1 MDRNFIEIFFP
12 FLLKLLNEIKEMYI
26 KKLQVED
33 GFLNNLN
40 VDFKKGLNAI
50 IGARGTGKTSV
61 IELIRYCLGIDSNS
75 KELTKKII
83 EHVGSILV
91 GGSVVLTLADE
102 KSSEELNINKTFG
115 YEFESEYNFKDHAII
130 FSQTE
135 IENIGM
141 EATGR
146 LSLIDGFI
154 PKKKEFIEKE
164 NDIKNK
170 FKILY
175 RKIKEVETIV
185 DDLSQKVKNKD
196 DIEKQLKEL
205 REKIHSSMIMT
216 DELKSK
222 TAQLDFLNNK
232 LSEYKI
238 SYEKIIIN
246 KSKIYAWY
254 DLINNAVNFE
264 LPDFAL
270 YSEKNNNLKV
280 KQIIDND
287 LKNALMHSVELWNNF
302 NDEEKN
308 LETTIKSQEDSNRNL
323 RMEVNSIES
332 GLGNQMLKMQNL
344 SGQKA
349 SIEASEENLNSQNQ
363 LLEKLKIQ
371 KKELLDEL
379 EINRNNLYLA
389 RKSVVNYL
397 NSELQPTIH
406 IDIKR
411 NKASNLFSTILA
423 DLLKGS
429 NLKYNES
436 IPQIYSTLTPRVFV
450 DCIEEN
456 NVDLVATISDL
467 SIERV
472 LRIFGYLKER
482 DLSDL
487 YTLILED
494 DIDMFLLDGSTY
506 KNISILST
514 GQRCTVILPIILS
527 HSNKIIIVDQPEDH
541 IDNAFITSTLIKSL
555 KNTKNNQIIFSTHN
569 PNIPVLGEAINI
581 IHLESDGINGY
592 VKASGNL
599 YKEEIIDSISTVME
613 GGKAAFAK
621 RAEFYRV
628 ES

>member
-1 MDRNFIEIFFP
+1 
-12 FLLKLLNEIKEMYI
+12 MYV

-40 VDFKKGLNAI
+40 INFERGLNAI
-50 IGARGTGKTSV
+50 IGARGTGKTSI
-61 IELIRYCLGIDSNS
+61 IELIRYCLGIDSTS

-83 EHVGSILV
+83 EHVGSILAE
-91 GGSVVLTLADE
+91 GSVVLTLADE
-102 KSSEELNINKTFG
+102 KSLEELNINKTFG
-115 YEFESEYNFKDHAII
+115 YELESEYNFKDHVII

-146 LSLIDGFI
+146 LSLINGFI
-154 PKKKEFIEKE
+154 PNKKKFIEKE
-164 NDIKNK
+164 NEIKNK
-170 FKILY
+170 FKIHY
-175 RKIKEVETIV
+175 RKMKEVENIV

-196 DIEKQLKEL
+196 DVEKQIKEL
-205 REKIHSSMIMT
+205 KEKIHSSMVMT

-238 SYEKIIIN
+238 NYEKVVEN
-246 KSKIYAWY
+246 KNKIYEWY
-254 DLINNAVNFE
+254 DLIKKAVNFE
-264 LPDFAL
+264 LPALDL
-270 YSEKNNNLKV
+270 YSEKNNNLEL
-280 KQIIDND
+280 KQIIDNELKKALEHSAD
-287 LKNALMHSVELWNNF
+287 LWRNF

-308 LETTIKSQEDSNRNL
+308 LEAAIKSQEDHNRNL
-323 RMEVNSIES
+323 RMQINSIES
-332 GLGNQMLKMQNL
+332 GLGNQMLRMQNL

-349 SIEASEENLNSQNQ
+349 SIEANGENLNLQKQ
-363 LLEKLKIQ
+363 LLEQLKIQ

-379 EINRNNLYLA
+379 EINRNNLYLE
-389 RKSVVNYL
+389 RKSIVDYL
-397 NSELQPTIH
+397 NTELQPTIH

-411 NKASNLFSTILA
+411 NKASNLFSTMLA

-456 NVDLVATISDL
+456 NVDLVATITDL

-487 YTLILED
+487 YTLMLED

-506 KNISILST
+506 KNLSILST
-514 GQRCTVILPIILS
+514 GQRCTVILPTILS
-527 HSNKIIIVDQPEDH
+527 HSNKVIIVDQPEDH

-555 KNTKNNQIIFSTHN
+555 KNNKNNQIIFSTHN
-569 PNIPVLGEAINI
+569 PNIPVLGEAINV
-581 IHLESDGINGY
+581 IHLESDGVNAY
-592 VKASGNL
+592 VKASGAL
-599 YKEEIIDSISTVME
+599 YDEEIIDSISTVME
-613 GGKAAFAK
+613 GGKDAFVK

>member
-1 MDRNFIEIFFP
+1 
-12 FLLKLLNEIKEMYI
+12 MYV

-33 GFLNNLN
+33 GFLNDLN
-40 VDFKKGLNAI
+40 VNFAKGLNAI
-50 IGARGTGKTSV
+50 IGARGTGKTSI
-61 IELIRYCLGIDSNS
+61 IELIRYCLGIDSTS

-91 GGSVVLTLADE
+91 EGSVVLTLADE
-102 KSSEELNINKTFG
+102 KSSEELNINRTFR
-115 YEFESEYNFKDHAII
+115 YDLENEYDFRGHVII

-146 LSLIDGFI
+146 LSLIDDFI
-154 PKKKEFIEKE
+154 PNKIKYIEKE
-164 NDIKNK
+164 NEIKNK

-175 RKIKEVETIV
+175 RKIKEVEITV

-196 DIEKQLKEL
+196 EVDTQLKEL
-205 REKIHSSMIMT
+205 KEKINSSMVMT
-216 DELKSK
+216 DELKLK
-222 TAQLDFLNNK
+222 TAELDLLNNK
-232 LSEYKI
+232 LSDYKVK
-238 SYEKIIIN
+238 YEKIIKN
-246 KSKIYAWY
+246 KNRVYEWY
-254 DLINNAVNFE
+254 DLINKAVNFE
-264 LPDFAL
+264 LSDLDL
-270 YSEKNNNLKV
+270 YSENNLNLK
-280 KQIIDND
+280 KIIDDELKKTLDYSAD
-287 LKNALMHSVELWNNF
+287 LWRNF
-302 NDEEKN
+302 NNEEKY
-308 LETTIKSQEDSNRNL
+308 LEEAIKSQEDYNRNL
-323 RMEVNSIES
+323 RMQINSIES

-349 SIEASEENLNSQNQ
+349 NIEANEENLNLQKQ
-363 LLEKLKIQ
+363 LLIQLKIQ

-379 EINRNNLYLA
+379 EINRNNLYLE
-389 RKSVVNYL
+389 RKKIVNYL
-397 NSELQPTIH
+397 NGELQPSIH

-411 NKASNLFSTILA
+411 NKASNLFSTMLA

-456 NVDLVATISDL
+456 NVNLVSTIADL

-487 YTLILED
+487 YTLMLED

-506 KNISILST
+506 KNISVLST

-527 HSNKIIIVDQPEDH
+527 HSNKVIIVDQPEDH

-555 KNTKNNQIIFSTHN
+555 KNNKNNQIIFSTHN

-581 IHLESDGINGY
+581 IHLESDGVNAY
-592 VKASGNL
+592 VKASGSL
-599 YKEEIIDSISTVME
+599 YNEEIVNSISTVME
-613 GGKAAFAK
+613 GGKAAFSK

>member
-1 MDRNFIEIFFP
+1 
-12 FLLKLLNEIKEMYI
+12 MYV

-40 VDFKKGLNAI
+40 INFERGLNAI
-50 IGARGTGKTSV
+50 IGARGTGKTSI
-61 IELIRYCLGIDSNS
+61 IELIRYCLGIDSTS

-83 EHVGSILV
+83 EHVGSILAE
-91 GGSVVLTLADE
+91 GSVVLTLADE
-102 KSSEELNINKTFG
+102 KSLEELNINKTFG
-115 YEFESEYNFKDHAII
+115 YELESEYNFKDHVII

-154 PKKKEFIEKE
+154 PNKKKFIEKE
-164 NDIKNK
+164 NEIKNK
-170 FKILY
+170 FKIHY
-175 RKIKEVETIV
+175 RKIKEVENIV

-196 DIEKQLKEL
+196 DVEKQIKEL
-205 REKIHSSMIMT
+205 KEKIHSSMVMT

-238 SYEKIIIN
+238 NYEKVVEN
-246 KSKIYAWY
+246 KNKIYEWY
-254 DLINNAVNFE
+254 DLINKAVNFE
-264 LPDFAL
+264 LPALDL
-270 YSEKNNNLKV
+270 YSEKNNNLEL
-280 KQIIDND
+280 KQIIDNELKKALEHSAD
-287 LKNALMHSVELWNNF
+287 LWRNF

-308 LETTIKSQEDSNRNL
+308 LEAAIKSQEDHNRNL
-323 RMEVNSIES
+323 RMQINSIES
-332 GLGNQMLKMQNL
+332 GLGNQMLRMQNL

-349 SIEASEENLNSQNQ
+349 SIEANGENLNLQKQ
-363 LLEKLKIQ
+363 LLEQLKIQ

-379 EINRNNLYLA
+379 EINRNNLYLE
-389 RKSVVNYL
+389 RKSIVDYL
-397 NSELQPTIH
+397 NTELQPTIH

-411 NKASNLFSTILA
+411 NKASNLFSTMLA

-456 NVDLVATISDL
+456 NVDLVATITDL

-487 YTLILED
+487 YTLMLED

-506 KNISILST
+506 KNLSILST
-514 GQRCTVILPIILS
+514 GQRCTVILPTILS
-527 HSNKIIIVDQPEDH
+527 HSNKVIIVDQPEDH

-555 KNTKNNQIIFSTHN
+555 KNNKNNQIIFSTHN
-569 PNIPVLGEAINI
+569 PNIPVLGEAINV
-581 IHLESDGINGY
+581 IHLESDGVNAY
-592 VKASGNL
+592 VKASGGL
-599 YKEEIIDSISTVME
+599 YDEEIIDSISTVME
-613 GGKAAFAK
+613 GGKDAFVK

>member
-1 MDRNFIEIFFP
+1 
-12 FLLKLLNEIKEMYI
+12 MYV

-50 IGARGTGKTSV
+50 IGARGTGKTSI

-164 NDIKNK
+164 NEIKNK

-175 RKIKEVETIV
+175 RKIKEVENIV

-196 DIEKQLKEL
+196 DIERQLKEL

-238 SYEKIIIN
+238 SYEKIITN
-246 KSKIYAWY
+246 KNKIYEWY
-254 DLINNAVNFE
+254 DLINKAVNFE
-264 LPDFAL
+264 LPDLAL

-280 KQIIDND
+280 KQIIDNE
-287 LKNALMHSVELWNNF
+287 LKNALTHSVELWQNF
-302 NDEEKN
+302 NNEEKN
-308 LETTIKSQEDSNRNL
+308 LETTIKSQEDFNRNL

-349 SIEASEENLNSQNQ
+349 SIEANEENLNLQKQ
-363 LLEKLKIQ
+363 LLEQLKIQ

-389 RKSVVNYL
+389 RKSVVDYL

-411 NKASNLFSTILA
+411 NKASNLFSTMLA

-450 DCIEEN
+450 DCVEEN
-456 NVDLVATISDL
+456 NVGLVATISDL

-487 YTLILED
+487 YTLMLED

-527 HSNKIIIVDQPEDH
+527 HSNKVIIVDQPEDH

-581 IHLESDGINGY
+581 IHLESDGVNGY

-599 YKEEIIDSISTVME
+599 YEEEIINSISTVME

>member
-1 MDRNFIEIFFP
+1 
-12 FLLKLLNEIKEMYI
+12 MYV

-33 GFLNNLN
+33 GFLNDLN
-40 VDFKKGLNAI
+40 VNFAKGLNAI
-50 IGARGTGKTSV
+50 IGARGTGKTSI
-61 IELIRYCLGIDSNS
+61 IELIRYCLGIDSTS

-91 GGSVVLTLADE
+91 EGSAVLTLADE
-102 KSSEELNINKTFG
+102 KSSEELNINKSFK
-115 YEFESEYNFKDHAII
+115 YELENEYNFRRHVII

-146 LSLIDGFI
+146 LSLIDDFI
-154 PKKKEFIEKE
+154 PNKIKYIEKE
-164 NDIKNK
+164 NEIKNK

-185 DDLSQKVKNKD
+185 DELSQKVKNKD
-196 DIEKQLKEL
+196 EVDKQLKEL
-205 REKIHSSMIMT
+205 KEKINSSMVMT
-216 DELKSK
+216 DELKLK
-222 TAQLDFLNNK
+222 TAQLDLLNNK
-232 LSEYKI
+232 LSDYKI
-238 SYEKIIIN
+238 KYEKIIKAKN
-246 KSKIYAWY
+246 RIYEWY
-254 DLINNAVNFE
+254 DLINKAANFE
-264 LPDFAL
+264 LSELEL
-270 YSEKNNNLKV
+270 YSENNLNLKKV
-280 KQIIDND
+280 INDELKKSLDYSID
-287 LKNALMHSVELWNNF
+287 LWGNF
-302 NDEEKN
+302 NNEDKSLEEA
-308 LETTIKSQEDSNRNL
+308 IKSQEDYNRNL
-323 RMEVNSIES
+323 RMQINSIES

-349 SIEASEENLNSQNQ
+349 NIEANEENLNIQKQ
-363 LLEKLKIQ
+363 LLNHLKMQ

-379 EINRNNLYLA
+379 EINRNNLYLE
-389 RKSVVNYL
+389 RKKIVNYL
-397 NSELQPTIH
+397 NDELQPSIH

-411 NKASNLFSTILA
+411 NKASNLFSTMLA

-436 IPQIYSTLTPRVFV
+436 IPQIYSTLSPRVFV

-456 NVDLVATISDL
+456 NVNLVSTIADL

-487 YTLILED
+487 YTLMLED
-494 DIDMFLLDGSTY
+494 DINMFLLDGSTY
-506 KNISILST
+506 KDISVLST

-527 HSNKIIIVDQPEDH
+527 HTDKVIIVDQPEDH

-555 KNTKNNQIIFSTHN
+555 KNNKNNQIIFSTHN

-581 IHLESDGINGY
+581 IHLESDGVNAY

-599 YKEEIIDSISTVME
+599 YNEEIINSISTVME
-613 GGKAAFAK
+613 GGKAAFSK